1 MARRLQ
7 NVDSGKYITSDDE
20 NSDSSQSALSQRPCD
35 NRSRRTMS
43 NDLRNF
49 LQLSYTE
56 LEELNLK
63 AKEQRLSRVPVEQ
76 VREDRLKYLK
86 DEKRI
91 KAVTLLFSDLEGR
104 LHMLDYDKKFLLKS
118 WDNLTFDGSSIRGF
132 TVQRESDLRLG
143 LDWSSFYWAPSDVFG
158 SGKVLVFGDVID
170 KGGTPY
176 SADIRGNLKV
186 FASEMHQKEGYTL
199 NAANEIEGFLFQG
212 SDAERRYH
220 ETNTFSYVNTGGYY
234 HSLPGDPLRT
244 FIDTTAEVQRA
255 MGFQNE
261 KDHPEVAPSQFE
273 INYSYGEV
281 VAAADQI
288 QLYKLICRQ
297 VATRMGLTACFL
309 PKPVVGV
316 NGNGMH
322 TNVSISKEGK
332 NLFWDPKGEE
342 QLSKFGWEFVD
353 RILSHGNDIC
363 LLINSSV
370 NAYRRLDPHFEAP
383 NQLNASAVN
392 RGAMVR
398 IPIGNE
404 KSMRTEVRAVAPDS
418 NPYMVMYSLFK
429 TGLDGETAKIKNLRS
444 AERYLPDNIY
454 TALDNFEK
462 ADWTTKLFGGDVK
475 ARYAD
480 LKRAAADR
488 CPRALGTFVKVPEVQ
503 YHHEVYNQFLWNL
516 F

>member
-1 MARRLQ
+1 MA
-7 NVDSGKYITSDDE
+7 NE
-20 NSDSSQSALSQRPCD
+20 
-35 NRSRRTMS
+35 
-43 NDLRNF
+43 LRNF
-49 LQLSYTE
+49 LALSYDE
-56 LEELNLK
+56 LEDMNLQ
-63 AKEQRLSRVPVEQ
+63 AKEQRKNRVAMHKVQ
-76 VREDRLKYLK
+76 EDRLKYLT

-91 KAVTLLFSDLEGR
+91 KAVTVLFSDLEGR

-132 TVQRESDLRLG
+132 TAQRESDLRLG

-170 KGGTPY
+170 KGGQPY

-186 FASEMHQKEGYTL
+186 FAAEMHQKEGYTL

-212 SDAERRYH
+212 ADAERRYH
-220 ETNTFSYVNTGGYY
+220 ETNKFEYVNTGGYY

-297 VATRMGLTACFL
+297 VATRMGLTASFL

-322 TNVSISKEGK
+322 TNVSISKDGK
-332 NLFWDPKGEE
+332 NLFWDPKGQEK
-342 QLSKFGWEFVD
+342 LSKLGWAFVD
-353 RILSHGNDIC
+353 RILTHGNDIC
-363 LLINSSV
+363 LMLNASV

-383 NQLNASAVN
+383 NQIKASAVD
-392 RGAMVR
+392 RGSMVR

-404 KSMRTEVRAVAPDS
+404 KSMRVEVRSVAPDA
-418 NPYMVMYSLFK
+418 NPYMVMMAVFK
-429 TGLDGETAKIKNLRS
+429 TGIAGETSKIKNLRQ

-454 TALDNFEK
+454 TAMENFRS
-462 ADWTTKLFGGDVK
+462 ADWTNKLMGGEDVK
-475 ARYAD
+475 TRYAD
-480 LKRAAADR
+480 LKQASADR
-488 CPRALGTFVKVPEVQ
+488 CPRLLGTFVKAPEVQ
-503 YHHEVYNQFLWNL
+503 YHHDVYNQFLWNM